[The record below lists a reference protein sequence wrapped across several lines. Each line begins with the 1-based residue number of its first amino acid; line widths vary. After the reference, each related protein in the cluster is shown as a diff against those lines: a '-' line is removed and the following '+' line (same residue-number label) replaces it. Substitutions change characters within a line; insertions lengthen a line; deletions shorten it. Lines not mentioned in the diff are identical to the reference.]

1 MWVLIEA
8 PIPNAPEG
16 KYISQIPSPTNLLTI
31 AMALK
36 SVGIT
41 DIEFKQFLKER
52 HPPIVKSENI
62 VYNMGEATCMSYLYN
77 YAMEYL
83 QILINNN
90 PDSHIYLTGYH
101 TWLYPDILKSI
112 STFTNFDNVIIT
124 TPYIFEN
131 EVVGKTDGAIVEY
144 HNDWSMNDWN
154 WMKSNVC
161 SKSTGIRATFR
172 ASRGC
177 KHNCEMCPVPIV
189 YNKGTIR
196 YSVEWVMEE
205 INTLYHQYGI
215 REIGFLDDNLCADK
229 VWIRSLLQQIIES
242 NLKGLRF
249 TFEEGL
255 TVPQALDE
263 ELVSL
268 LKQAKFYHIKLGI
281 EALDSKTL
289 NFIKKPYR
297 EPEMAI
303 QAIKTLQKYKLN
315 PTCFICIGFPT
326 NTEESI
332 RRDIKILT
340 DLKVKL
346 RVQILYAY
354 PGINFAGKSLTKDEL
369 KILQKEAMEM
379 TGSCAWRKKK

>member
-16 KYISQIPSPTNLLTI
+16 KYISQIPSPNNLLMIST
-31 AMALK
+31 ALK

-52 HPPIVKSENI
+52 HPPIVKSQNI

-83 QILINNN
+83 KLLINNN
-90 PDSHIYLTGYH
+90 PNSNIYLTGYH
-101 TWLYPDILKSI
+101 VWLYPNILKDI
-112 STFTNFDNVIIT
+112 TTFTSLENVKIT
-124 TPYIFEN
+124 TPYNFEN
-131 EVVGKTDGAIVEY
+131 EIIGRTDGSITEW
-144 HNDWSMNDWN
+144 HNDWSMNDWI
-154 WMKSNVC
+154 WMQNNVC
-161 SKSTGIRATFR
+161 SKSTGIRVTFR
-172 ASRGC
+172 VSRGC
-177 KHNCEMCPVPIV
+177 PHKCEMCPVPIV
-189 YNKGTIR
+189 YDMGILR
-196 YSVEWVMEE
+196 YSINYVMEE
-205 INTLYHQYGI
+205 INTLYHKYGI

-268 LKQAKFYHIKLGI
+268 LKRAKFYHIKLGI
-281 EALDSKTL
+281 ESFDSETL

-297 EPEMAI
+297 KPEMAI
-303 QAIKTLQKYKLN
+303 EAIKTLQKYKLN

-332 RRDIKILT
+332 RKDIQTLI

-354 PGINFAGKSLTKDEL
+354 PGIDFAGKSLTKEKL
-369 KILQKEAMEM
+369 RELQKYAMES
-379 TGSCAWRKKK
+379 TGSCSWHKK